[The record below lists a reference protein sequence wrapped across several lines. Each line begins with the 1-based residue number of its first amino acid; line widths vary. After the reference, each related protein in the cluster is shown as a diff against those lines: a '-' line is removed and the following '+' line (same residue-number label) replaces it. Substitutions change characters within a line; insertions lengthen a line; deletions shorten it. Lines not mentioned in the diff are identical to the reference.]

1 MAYDFK
7 VSNRQIIV
15 GDSFVEKE
23 KLNEFFENHKLVR
36 EGFSK
41 KEICELIYEVALVYE
56 DKMPSIGGCILIDSM
71 LDEDAFDYASA
82 VCDYARLQSVGR
94 IMSYT
99 KRQDAL
105 EYILGGDYDAKY
117 FEEICEECSEYESL
131 FGLNLSMPTFDG
143 TGYVKLDAETNH
155 YRIVEDAWGNVFFD
169 CIMEIVSQAGLDLIA
184 IPSFDK
190 AEKNSKFAFLLR
202 GDLDVLKQIAE
213 DNLESVYVFEY
224 NENKP
229 SYLLYMKDIHAD
241 NEHDLQMQWLSTIAD
256 VSKSLMDLF
265 AEVVVMD

>member
-7 VSNRQIIV
+7 VRDRQIVV
-15 GDSFVEKE
+15 GDSFVDKE
-23 KLNEFFENHKLVR
+23 KLNEFFQEHRLFHD
-36 EGFSK
+36 EFSDE
-41 KEICELIYEVALVYE
+41 EICELVYDVALVYE
-56 DKMPSIGGCILIDSM
+56 DKMTNNDGFVRIDSM
-71 LDEDAFDYASA
+71 LDEDAFDYTRA
-82 VCDYARLQSVGR
+82 VCDYARLQSVAR

-190 AEKNSKFAFLLR
+190 AERDSTFAFLLR
-202 GDLDVLKQIAE
+202 GDLGVLKQIAE
-213 DNLESVYVFEY
+213 VSFENVYVFEY
-224 NENKP
+224 DENEP
-229 SYLLYMKDIHAD
+229 SYLIYKKEIHAD

-256 VSKSLMDLF
+256 VSKRLMDLF
-265 AEVVVMD
+265 AEVVMD